1 MKNASQVQ
9 YNQQLATCH
18 IHNQNKQGAA
28 CDWSDHQILLTVA
41 ALSWLAVHTES
52 SGTSGVDWD
61 GPGLA
66 G

>member
-28 CDWSDHQILLTVA
+28 CDWSDHQNHQSFGEIC
-41 ALSWLAVHTES
+41 
-52 SGTSGVDWD
+52 
-61 GPGLA
+61 
-66 G
+66 